1 MFANSLPPGEPK
13 VVSDQLNYKKQHTYI
28 DRQTNRQIDVFF
40 NQFEVFVKVII
51 MFVYSVV

>member
-13 VVSDQLNYKKQHTYI
+13 VVSDQLNYKKTTYI
-28 DRQTNRQIDVFF
+28 HTETDKQTDGFF